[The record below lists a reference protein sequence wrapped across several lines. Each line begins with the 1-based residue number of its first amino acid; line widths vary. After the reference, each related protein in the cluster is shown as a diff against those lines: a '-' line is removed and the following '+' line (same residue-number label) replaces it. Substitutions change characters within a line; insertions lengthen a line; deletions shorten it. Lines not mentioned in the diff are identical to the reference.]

1 MYVSFAIYITFLI
14 CRYAITNVMIVI
26 KIFCG
31 DHFCARPRVAV
42 VTKAQDPTS
51 KKNPPTYCLISC
63 EVKGVVYHYKR
74 NYIVI

>member
-31 DHFCARPRVAV
+31 DYFCARPRGAV
-42 VTKAQDPTS
+42 VTKA
-51 KKNPPTYCLISC
+51 
-63 EVKGVVYHYKR
+63 
-74 NYIVI
+74 